1 MASTVNPISVNVGI
15 DFSLLTTK
23 LHAVYEKREA
33 GEYAV
38 LLAPS
43 EPTADKGVSMKAA
56 IEDIKKLINGV
67 DKEADTSQMETDMQK
82 ELSRLGDEQANGFNF
97 DNLVVKLSMAYLYIS
112 KTGENSTVE
121 YAFQLQII
129 TEGVIPKEI
138 KGLIDV
144 DTISISIWN
153 TQRKRITEQ
162 MGLVSV
168 NEYLG
173 ISKQE
178 TEPVEQQS

>member
-15 DFSLLTTK
+15 DFSLLKTK

-33 GEYAV
+33 EGYAI
-38 LLAPS
+38 LLVPS
-43 EPTADKGVSMKAA
+43 EPTADKGVSIKDV
-56 IEDIKKLINGV
+56 INDIKKLIEENGGEC
-67 DKEADTSQMETDMQK
+67 DDEETKKMMSAIEKEISILKKQEPAKNDIQNIE
-82 ELSRLGDEQANGFNF
+82 
-97 DNLVVKLSMAYLYIS
+97 VKLSMAYLYIS

-129 TEGVIPKEI
+129 TESVLPEKI
-138 KGLIDV
+138 KGLINV

-178 TEPVEQQS
+178 T